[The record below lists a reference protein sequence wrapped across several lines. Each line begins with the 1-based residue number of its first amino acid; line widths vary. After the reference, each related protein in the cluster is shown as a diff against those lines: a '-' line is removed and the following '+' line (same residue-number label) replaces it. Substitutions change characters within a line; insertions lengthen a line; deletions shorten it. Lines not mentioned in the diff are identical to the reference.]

1 MEPPPVQHVTTSDG
15 YSIAYCEA
23 GQGFPFVL
31 MPFHHNHVQR
41 RWTATDYYLH
51 NLAQRFRLIHYDSRG
66 QGLAERR
73 LAAPLSTRDFDR
85 DLEAVLERTQ
95 LDRFILACY
104 GGFGH
109 VAVRYAASH
118 PERVHALVLFCSS
131 VSFSAWPLSAMWK
144 VAEENWELFLEMELP
159 KRFDAELRLRAL
171 DFFSEADTQDDYL
184 NRIRA
189 FAASEIGDVLP
200 SLRVPTLVL
209 HALQQRWLSSD
220 EAAKLAGRI
229 ERSHLVFVD
238 GELEPEPMQ
247 CLKALEAF
255 LADLPGRAG
264 AAGADVTPGPVR
276 ESLSPRQL
284 EVLQLIAG
292 GRTNREIADALVLSE
307 RTVERHVADVYAKLD
322 VRNRAEAVGYARDQL
337 SGA

>member
-85 DLEAVLERTQ
+85 DL
-95 LDRFILACY
+95 
-104 GGFGH
+104 GH

-209 HALQQRWLSSD
+209 HALQQRWLSS
-220 EAAKLAGRI
+220 
-229 ERSHLVFVD
+229 
-238 GELEPEPMQ
+238 
-247 CLKALEAF
+247 
-255 LADLPGRAG
+255 
-264 AAGADVTPGPVR
+264 
-276 ESLSPRQL
+276 
-284 EVLQLIAG
+284 
-292 GRTNREIADALVLSE
+292 
-307 RTVERHVADVYAKLD
+307 
-322 VRNRAEAVGYARDQL
+322 
-337 SGA
+337 